1 MKLLILFGL
10 ILIGFAIYT
19 FFTSGAVSTKQ
30 SIHQPVI
37 QQQEQEQQV
46 VETVIKNTVV
56 PERVI
61 TQHNEPSNYDTNTM
75 QQKEA
80 GTMDEM
86 RHPEYMFRPAPDNNN
101 TNIAAESGSAAM
113 ISQMQ
118 QYRPDFVQNGG
129 EFMDNVIP
137 ASSMDDTGFSTF
149 N

>member
-19 FFTSGAVSTKQ
+19 FFTSGAVSVQKPQQT
-30 SIHQPVI
+30 IIQPY
-37 QQQEQEQQV
+37 QQEQIPLEQPIQPHV
-46 VETVIKNTVV
+46 QQ
-56 PERVI
+56 RVI
-61 TQHNEPSNYDTNTM
+61 ETHDEPGQYDVNESMQKGAGEMDT
-75 QQKEA
+75 
-80 GTMDEM
+80 M
-86 RHPEYMFRPAPDNNN
+86 RHPEYMFRPAPENNN
-101 TNIAAESGSAAM
+101 VNIAAESGSASM

-137 ASSMDDTGFSTF
+137 ASSMDDMSFSSF

>member
-19 FFTSGAVSTKQ
+19 FFTSGAVSVQKPQQPIIQTYHQEQLPLKQ
-30 SIHQPVI
+30 IITQPV
-37 QQQEQEQQV
+37 Q
-46 VETVIKNTVV
+46 
-56 PERVI
+56 ERVI
-61 TQHNEPSNYDTNTM
+61 EQYDEPGQYDANESMQKGAGEMDT
-75 QQKEA
+75 
-80 GTMDEM
+80 M
-86 RHPEYMFRPAPDNNN
+86 RHPEYMFRPAPENNN
-101 TNIAAESGSAAM
+101 INIAAESGSASM

-137 ASSMDDTGFSTF
+137 ASSMDDMSFSSF

>member
-19 FFTSGAVSTKQ
+19 FFTSGAVSVQKPQHT
-30 SIHQPVI
+30 IIQPY
-37 QQQEQEQQV
+37 QQEQIPLEQPIHPQV
-46 VETVIKNTVV
+46 QQ
-56 PERVI
+56 RVI
-61 TQHNEPSNYDTNTM
+61 ETHDEPGQYDVNESMQKGAGEMDT
-75 QQKEA
+75 
-80 GTMDEM
+80 M
-86 RHPEYMFRPAPDNNN
+86 RHPEYMFRPAPENNN
-101 TNIAAESGSAAM
+101 VNIAAESGSASM

-137 ASSMDDTGFSTF
+137 ASSIDDMSFSSF